1 LSDTNLSDIK
11 PEIETKKSQDDEI
24 SLVDLVAKLWHGKLL
39 IIVVTVVAAIGSVV
53 YSLSKPNLFT
63 ASSTLLPV
71 ANSSTS
77 LAAQYAGIASL
88 AGISLPGASSSD
100 PTVKIEAILKSRDFA
115 ERLITQENLIPQLVE
130 HPEKIKEGTAL
141 GAAVET
147 FRKSVFSTSTDTK
160 TGVMTVSAKTKK
172 PELSSHIVN
181 KAVALLQQDL
191 QERVLSVS
199 GKNIALLEQQVA
211 DQELKVRELQA
222 KMIAY
227 QKKNKLVAPQAQ
239 SEGGLELYQSLI
251 QQKIGLEVELSRLGS
266 ALSADNP
273 KLVAV
278 QTELDAVKK
287 QIANIEKTGGGV
299 GPALTEA
306 PATMVEYGN
315 ISSELQL
322 ATQLYGQ
329 LLGSLESQRLQEKAD
344 RIFVE
349 VIDPAIP
356 PEKKSEPS
364 RAQIC
369 VVGTLA
375 GFFVAILAVFLLD
388 AVSKL
393 AADPEVRTKFAP
405 VPKRP
410 KKQKKTGAAQ

>member
-1 LSDTNLSDIK
+1 MSDTKTEDTKTELSA
-11 PEIETKKSQDDEI
+11 KKDQDDEI
-24 SLVDLVAKLWHGKLL
+24 SLVDLVAKLWQGKLL
-39 IIVVTVVAAIGSVV
+39 IVVITVVVALGSVL
-53 YSLSKPNLFT
+53 YALSKPNLFT

-71 ANSSTS
+71 ANASTS
-77 LAAQYAGIASL
+77 LAAQYAGLASL

-115 ERLITQENLIPQLVE
+115 ERLITQENLIPELLE
-130 HPEKIKEGTAL
+130 HPEKIKEGTPL
-141 GAAVET
+141 GAAVES
-147 FRKSVFSTSTDTK
+147 FRKSVFSVSTDTK
-160 TGVMTVSAKTKK
+160 TGLMTVSAKTKK
-172 PELSSHIVN
+172 PELSSRIVN

-227 QKKNKLVAPQAQ
+227 QKKNKLVVPQAQ
-239 SEGGLELYQSLI
+239 SQGGLALYQSLI

-287 QIANIEKTGGGV
+287 QIANLEKTGAGV
-299 GPALTEA
+299 GPALTDT

-322 ATQLYGQ
+322 ATQIYGQ

-349 VIDPAIP
+349 IIDPAIT

-364 RAQIC
+364 RATIC

-375 GFFVAILAVFLLD
+375 GFFVAILAVFLVD
-388 AVSKL
+388 AIRGLS
-393 AADPEVRTKFAP
+393 ADPEVRQKFASR
-405 VPKRP
+405 PKRRGKS
-410 KKQKKTGAAQ
+410 KKVTVD

>member
-1 LSDTNLSDIK
+1 LY
-11 PEIETKKSQDDEI
+11 
-24 SLVDLVAKLWHGKLL
+24 A
-39 IIVVTVVAAIGSVV
+39 
-53 YSLSKPNLFT
+53 LSKPNLFT

-71 ANSSTS
+71 ANTSAS

-100 PTVKIEAILKSRDFA
+100 PTVKITAILKSRDFA

-130 HPEKIKEGTAL
+130 HPEKIKEGTPL
-141 GAAVET
+141 GAAVDK
-147 FRKSVFSTSTDTK
+147 FRKDVFSTSTDAK
-160 TGVMTVSAKTKK
+160 TGVITVSAKTKK
-172 PELSSHIVN
+172 PDLSSDIVN

-191 QERVLSVS
+191 QQRVLSVS

-211 DQELKVRELQA
+211 DQELKVRQLQA
-222 KMIAY
+222 KMVAY
-227 QKKNKLVAPQAQ
+227 QKKNKLVSPQAQ
-239 SEGGLELYQSLI
+239 SQGGLELYQSLI

-287 QIANIEKTGGGV
+287 QIADLEKTGAGV

-356 PEKKSEPS
+356 PEKKSEPA

-375 GFFVAILAVFLLD
+375 GFFVAILIVFAMD
-388 AVSKL
+388 AIAKL
-393 AADPEVRTKFAP
+393 AADPEVRAKFA
-405 VPKRP
+405 KR
-410 KKQKKTGAAQ
+410 QKR